1 MKPHDQFAKNYLE
14 QLLSPLGTVEISKEV
29 SDETRQIDV
38 FFSPNPEPNR
48 DYLGLLGRIV
58 LNTVLIEPYRNPPN
72 RSEIRNCLA
81 KLLAILAEL
90 QRQAKRENQSYNED
104 NAPRLWILS
113 PSAGITVLEGFGA
126 KLDPEWPE
134 GVYFLPSLY
143 RTAIIAINQ
152 LPVTAE
158 TLWLRLL
165 GRGKTQ
171 NQAVRELLELPQGNA
186 FRENVLELLIS
197 WRVSMEINNILETE
211 DREVFMTLSQTY
223 QEWKEA
229 TKQEGLEQ
237 GLERGLEQGLEQ
249 GLERGLER
257 GKLEAKLESIP
268 RLLALGLSVEQIAQ
282 ALDLDLEQVRQAA
295 QE

>member
-14 QLLSPLGTVEISKEV
+14 QLLSPLGIVEISKEV
-29 SDETRQIDV
+29 SDETRQIDL
-38 FFSPNPEPNR
+38 FFSPNPEPNP

-104 NAPRLWILS
+104 NSPRLWILS
-113 PSAGITVLEGFGA
+113 PSAGITVIEGFGA
-126 KLDPEWPE
+126 KLDPDWPE

-152 LPVTAE
+152 LPVTTE

-229 TKQEGLEQ
+229 TKREGQQEGRQEGRQ
-237 GLERGLEQGLEQ
+237 
-249 GLERGLER
+249 
-257 GKLEAKLESIP
+257 EAKLESIP

-282 ALDLDLEQVRQAA
+282 ALDLDLEQVRQAI
-295 QE
+295 QETP

>member
-1 MKPHDQFAKNYLE
+1 
-14 QLLSPLGTVEISKEV
+14 
-29 SDETRQIDV
+29 
-38 FFSPNPEPNR
+38 
-48 DYLGLLGRIV
+48 
-58 LNTVLIEPYRNPPN
+58 
-72 RSEIRNCLA
+72 
-81 KLLAILAEL
+81 
-90 QRQAKRENQSYNED
+90 
-104 NAPRLWILS
+104 LWILS
-113 PSAGITVLEGFGA
+113 PSASITVLEGFGA
-126 KLDPEWPE
+126 KLDPDWPE

-152 LPVTAE
+152 LPVTPE

-171 NQAVRELLELPQGNA
+171 NQAVRELLEFPQGNA

-229 TKQEGLEQ
+229 TKREGQQEGRQEGRQ
-237 GLERGLEQGLEQ
+237 
-249 GLERGLER
+249 
-257 GKLEAKLESIP
+257 EAKLESIP

-282 ALDLDLEQVRQAA
+282 ALDLDLEQVRQAI
-295 QE
+295 QETP

>member
-29 SDETRQIDV
+29 SDETRQIDL

-48 DYLGLLGRIV
+48 NYLGLLGRIV
-58 LNTVLIEPYRNPPN
+58 LNTLLIEPYRNPPN

-81 KLLAILAEL
+81 KLLTILAEL

-113 PSAGITVLEGFGA
+113 PSASITVLEGFGA
-126 KLDPEWPE
+126 KLDPDWPE

-143 RTAIIAINQ
+143 RTAIITINQ
-152 LPVTAE
+152 LPVTPE

-171 NQAVRELLELPQGNA
+171 DQAVRELLELPQGNA
-186 FRENVLELLIS
+186 FRE
-197 WRVSMEINNILETE
+197 MEINNILETE

-229 TKQEGLEQ
+229 TKRE
-237 GLERGLEQGLEQ
+237 GLEQGLEQ

-257 GKLEAKLESIP
+257 GLQEGKLEAKLESIP

-295 QE
+295 RE